1 MVGSQSRSVT
11 DRFSAMKPLPQTQM
25 SVDEYLAWSE
35 DNPGRYELVQ
45 GEVFAMA
52 AERARHANTRV
63 AVFDALRSALRA
75 ASVPCRAM
83 PDGMTVRITAHTAY
97 EPDALIY
104 CGPRIDPDA
113 VEVKNPIIV
122 VEVLSPS
129 TRRTDASEK
138 LAGYFQVPSIHHY
151 LMVDPDRRTVV
162 HHRRAGDGIE
172 SSFLK
177 DGTLILDPPGLE
189 LSIPSLFEEP

>member
-1 MVGSQSRSVT
+1 
-11 DRFSAMKPLPQTQM
+11 MKPLPQTRM

-63 AVFDALRSALRA
+63 AVFDALRSGLRA
-75 ASVPCRAM
+75 AGIPCRAM
-83 PDGMTVRITAHTAY
+83 PDGMTVRIDARTAY
-97 EPDALIY
+97 EPDALVY

-113 VEVKNPIIV
+113 VEVRNPVIV
-122 VEVLSPS
+122 VEVASPS
-129 TRRTDASEK
+129 TRRTDAGEK
-138 LAGYFQVPSIHHY
+138 LTGYFRVPSIQHY
-151 LMVDPDRRTVV
+151 LMVDPDRRTVI
-162 HHRRAGDGIE
+162 HHRRAEDGIE
-172 SSFLK
+172 TAFLQ

-189 LSIPSLFEEP
+189 LSVPSVFEEP

>member
-1 MVGSQSRSVT
+1 MAGLPKN
-11 DRFSAMKPLPQTQM
+11 RFSAMKPLPQTQM

-45 GEVFAMA
+45 GEVFAIA

-63 AVFDALRSALRA
+63 AVFDTLRSAVRNAGLA
-75 ASVPCRAM
+75 CEAM
-83 PDGMTVRITAHTAY
+83 PNGMTVRIDARTAY
-97 EPDALIY
+97 EPDALVY

-113 VEVKNPIIV
+113 VEVKNPIVV

-138 LAGYFQVPSIHHY
+138 LSGYFRVPSIRHY

-162 HHRRAGDGIE
+162 HHRRVGTEVEAA
-172 SSFLK
+172 FLK
-177 DGTLILDPPGLE
+177 DGALVLDPPGLE

>member
-1 MVGSQSRSVT
+1 MN
-11 DRFSAMKPLPQTQM
+11 PLPQMHM

-35 DNPGRYELVQ
+35 TNPGRYELVQ
-45 GEVFAMA
+45 GEVYAMA

-75 ASVPCRAM
+75 AGIPCRAM
-83 PDGMTVRITAHTAY
+83 PDGMTVRISAHTAY
-97 EPDALIY
+97 EPDALVY

-122 VEVLSPS
+122 VEVSSPS
-129 TRRTDASEK
+129 TRRTDAGEK
-138 LAGYFQVPSIHHY
+138 LTGYFRVASIQHY
-151 LMVDPDRRTVV
+151 LMVDPDRRTVI

-172 SSFLK
+172 TAFVQ
-177 DGTLILDPPGLE
+177 DGTLTLEPPGLE
-189 LSIPSLFEEP
+189 LPVSSLFEEP